1 MHKICIRTIASD
13 SIKQQVRCVSFVF
26 IVAVLVFAG
35 EDQSSRRA
43 DRWVGTWSASP
54 QTGFFASD
62 FNNQSLRMVV
72 HTSVGGDRLRV
83 RLSNAFGSQPLV
95 ITATHVGVRSA
106 GAALV
111 VGSDREVT
119 FSGRA
124 AVTIPPGALAVS
136 DAINLAVPALSDL
149 AVSIFLSVSPGTATT
164 HNLLGRSYVAPGDAT
179 ASESPGPFTEVLPV
193 WFFLTGVEVS
203 ASKHI
208 DEAIVAFGDSITD
221 GAGSAPDS
229 NSRWPDVLA
238 RRLIS
243 HHFRISM
250 LNEGI
255 AGNCILHECIG
266 PNALA
271 RFDRDVLGQTEV
283 RFVIVLEGIND
294 IGTSSALGDL
304 TAVDIIAGLT
314 QLVRRAHARDLKIF
328 GATLTP
334 FEGTTIPG
342 YFSLQGEMK
351 REAVNEFI
359 RTSGTF
365 DDVID
370 FDKVVRDPSHPTQLL
385 PAYDSGDHLH
395 PNDTG
400 YNAMGGAIDLSLFR
414 IDGEGDR

>member
-1 MHKICIRTIASD
+1 MRKIGIRTIASD

-26 IVAVLVFAG
+26 IVVVLVFAG
-35 EDQSSRRA
+35 EDESSRRA

-54 QTGFFASD
+54 QTGFSAAD
-62 FNNQSLRMVV
+62 FNNQTLRMVV

-95 ITATHVGVRSA
+95 ITAMHVGTRSA

-111 VGSDREVT
+111 VGSDRAVT

-124 AVTIPPGALAVS
+124 TVTIPPGALEVS
-136 DAINLAVPALSDL
+136 DAVNLAVPARSDL
-149 AVSIFLSVSPGTATT
+149 AVSIFLSVNAGPATT
-164 HNLLGRSYVAPGDAT
+164 HNLLGISYVAPGDAT
-179 ASESPGPFTEVLPV
+179 ASESPGPYTEVLPE

-221 GAGSAPDS
+221 GAGSTPDS

-243 HHFRISM
+243 HHFRIST

-255 AGNCILHECIG
+255 AGNCILHDCIG

-271 RFDRDVLGQTEV
+271 RFDRDVLSQTEV

-294 IGTSSALGDL
+294 IGTSSTLGDL
-304 TAVDIIAGLT
+304 TANEIIAGLT
-314 QLVRRAHARDLKIF
+314 QLVRRAHAKDLKVF

-334 FEGTTIPG
+334 FEGTTIPN

-395 PNDTG
+395 PNDAG
-400 YNAMGGAIDLSLFR
+400 YKAMGGAIDLSLFG